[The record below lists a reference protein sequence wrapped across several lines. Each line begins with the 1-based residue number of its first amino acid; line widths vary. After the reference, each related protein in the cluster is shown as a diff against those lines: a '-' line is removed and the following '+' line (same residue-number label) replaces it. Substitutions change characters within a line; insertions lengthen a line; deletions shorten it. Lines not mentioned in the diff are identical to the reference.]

1 MSEYALKLFFA
12 AMILAFFT
20 AISAETS
27 TLPEVCDF
35 FYNKSSDGQGVPRL
49 FTPPVVEN
57 GADIAIVARAVEQFG
72 KEIIGRKI
80 EETRFFRGIVGDTSV
95 LSDWNIIGETWE
107 RFALLKLDKDP
118 ELAIRAFFMIY
129 GHLEKGDQ
137 LSWRKGRG
145 EWAIIAMSEYD
156 PDNLPEAISTS
167 KVIAFLF
174 RDITIDAWQITEDP
188 DPLFRAFIIA
198 WFCGNDTEMERILR
212 SMPAWGDDGK
222 ELNAAITNKFM
233 QMHAESKISAF
244 YNVSEMQFEINNM
257 CMVNQTYGGKVRPA
271 SNLILVHKAMQPPIQ
286 KK

>member
-1 MSEYALKLFFA
+1 MKLFFA

-27 TLPEVCDF
+27 TLPEICDF

>member
-1 MSEYALKLFFA
+1 LKLFFA

-27 TLPEVCDF
+27 TLPEICDF

>member
-1 MSEYALKLFFA
+1 MKLFFA
-12 AMILAFFT
+12 AMIFAAFA
-20 AISAETS
+20 AIPAEAS
-27 TLPEVCDF
+27 TLQEVCGF
-35 FYNKSSDGQGVPRL
+35 FYKKSSSRQGVPRL

-57 GADIAIVARAVEQFG
+57 AADTAIVARAVEQFG

-80 EETRFFRGIVGDTSV
+80 EETRFFRGIVGETSV
-95 LSDWNIIGETWE
+95 LSDWKVIGETWE

-145 EWAIIAMSEYD
+145 EWAIIAMSEYA

-198 WFCGNDTEMERILR
+198 WFRGNDTEMERILR

-222 ELNAAITNKFM
+222 ELNAAITTKFM

-244 YNVSEMQFEINNM
+244 YNVSEMQFEINNI
-257 CMVNQTYGGKVRPA
+257 CMANQTYGGKVKPT
-271 SNLILVHKAMQPPIQ
+271 SNLILMNKTMQSPVQ

>member
-1 MSEYALKLFFA
+1 MIFA
-12 AMILAFFT
+12 VFA
-20 AISAETS
+20 AISAEAS
-27 TLPEVCDF
+27 TLQEVCDF
-35 FYNKSSDGQGVPRL
+35 FYKKSFGTQGVPRL

-57 GADIAIVARAVEQFG
+57 AADIAIVARAVEQFG

-80 EETRFFRGIVGDTSV
+80 EETRFFRGIVGEARV
-95 LSDWNIIGETWE
+95 LSDWKVIGETWE

-137 LSWRKGRG
+137 TSWRRERG
-145 EWAIIAMSEYD
+145 EGAIIAMSEYA

-174 RDITIDAWQITEDP
+174 RDITIDAWRITDDP

-198 WFCGNDTEMERILR
+198 WFRGNDTEMERTLR
-212 SMPAWGDDGK
+212 SMPAWDKK
-222 ELNAAITNKFM
+222 ELKAAITRNFM
-233 QMHAESKISAF
+233 KMHAARKISAF
-244 YNVSEMQFEINNM
+244 YNVSEMQFEVNNM
-257 CMVNQTYGGKVRPA
+257 CMVNQQYRGKVRPT
-271 SNLILVHKAMQPPIQ
+271 SNLILVNKPMRSPVQ

>member
-1 MSEYALKLFFA
+1 LKLFFA

>member
-1 MSEYALKLFFA
+1 MKLFFA

>member
-1 MSEYALKLFFA
+1 MSLEYALKLFFA
-12 AMILAFFT
+12 AMILAVFA
-20 AISAETS
+20 AISVEAS

-35 FYNKSSDGQGVPRL
+35 FYKKSSSRQEVPRL

-57 GADIAIVARAVEQFG
+57 AADIAIVARAVEQFG
-72 KEIIGRKI
+72 KEIIGWKI
-80 EETRFFRGIVGDTSV
+80 EETRFFRGIVGETRV
-95 LSDWNIIGETWE
+95 LSDWKVIGETWE

-137 LSWRKGRG
+137 MSWRRGRG
-145 EWAIIAMSEYD
+145 EGAIIAVSEYA

-188 DPLFRAFIIA
+188 DPLFKAFIIA
-198 WFCGNDTEMERILR
+198 WFRGNDTEMERILR
-212 SMPAWGDDGK
+212 SLPAWDGK
-222 ELNAAITNKFM
+222 ELNAAITTKFM

-244 YNVSEMQFEINNM
+244 YNVSEMQFEINNI
-257 CMVNQTYGGKVRPA
+257 CMANQTYGGKVKPT
-271 SNLILVHKAMQPPIQ
+271 SNLILVNKAMQSPVQ

>member
-1 MSEYALKLFFA
+1 MIFAVFA
-12 AMILAFFT
+12 AIP
-20 AISAETS
+20 AEAS
-27 TLPEVCDF
+27 TLQEVCDF
-35 FYNKSSDGQGVPRL
+35 FYKKSSSRQGVPRL

-57 GADIAIVARAVEQFG
+57 AADIAIVARAVEQFG

-80 EETRFFRGIVGDTSV
+80 EETRFFRGIVGETSV
-95 LSDWNIIGETWE
+95 LSDWKVIGETWE

-145 EWAIIAMSEYD
+145 EWAIIAMSEYA

-174 RDITIDAWQITEDP
+174 RDITIDAWRITDDP

-198 WFCGNDTEMERILR
+198 WFRGNDTEMERILR

-257 CMVNQTYGGKVRPA
+257 CMDNQIYGGKVRPT
-271 SNLILVHKAMQPPIQ
+271 SNLILMNKTMQSPVQ